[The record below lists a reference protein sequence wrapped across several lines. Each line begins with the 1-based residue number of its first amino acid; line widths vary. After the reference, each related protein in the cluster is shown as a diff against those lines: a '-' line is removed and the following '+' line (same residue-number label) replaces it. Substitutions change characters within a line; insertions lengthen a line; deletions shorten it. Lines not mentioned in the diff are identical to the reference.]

1 MRIQDVYTIC
11 KQTDIRVIPTLI
23 RHLHWR
29 VTRHANVL
37 MSPRVYWSGHG
48 KTNICGRLMIGFD
61 NSILSHSNSPTTIK
75 MCGRLMVNGI
85 SRIQRGCR
93 IEVCEN
99 ATLELNNC
107 FVNNNCLILCGH
119 SISIGAGTAIGWN
132 TQICDEDYHEVL
144 RANTCNVNEIQDFAR
159 GGVKIGKHVLIG
171 NNCFIYKNVEI
182 ADGCVVASNSVVKKS
197 LLEPNTLYA
206 GVPAKAICKIENWT
220 N

>member
-11 KQTDIRVIPTLI
+11 KQNKIRVIPTLI
-23 RHLHWR
+23 RHWYWR
-29 VTRHANVL
+29 FTCHANVL
-37 MSPRVYWSGHG
+37 MSSRVYWSGHG

-61 NSILSHSNSPTTIK
+61 NSILSHSNVPTTIK
-75 MCGRLMVNGI
+75 MCGCLMVNGI

-159 GGVKIGKHVLIG
+159 GGGK
-171 NNCFIYKNVEI
+171 NR
-182 ADGCVVASNSVVKKS
+182 
-197 LLEPNTLYA
+197 
-206 GVPAKAICKIENWT
+206 
-220 N
+220 